1 MEEWTWFSLTRLLS
15 TTCTSFIPYMWARI
29 QFSISY
35 QDWTRATNGMLAE
48 GTAQSGVQSR
58 GGHSC
63 PLIIMLG
70 LKLRKVCPGIHGPLR
85 KGGFNPTNRP
95 KKTPNPW
102 STCQHTFKTWPCV
115 LLQASDLQ
123 ATSVYMSNRNNPD
136 GDLTLLYFL
145 MNQIFKWV
153 DWKDRWENLSQ
164 SKALTRV
171 TTLSGAAWWSLLIK
185 NCLCFSW

>member
-1 MEEWTWFSLTRLLS
+1 MVFLDTTPVYHLHVLHPLHVSAYSILHFTPGLNQGNEWDVSGRH
-15 TTCTSFIPYMWARI
+15 CTEWRTEP
-29 QFSISY
+29 
-35 QDWTRATNGMLAE
+35 
-48 GTAQSGVQSR
+48 

-70 LKLRKVCPGIHGPLR
+70 LKLRKVCPGIHGSLR